1 MGIHQRKIQM
11 KKIFLDTNI
20 GIDLLTNRS
29 PWVVPASEIMS
40 LANENK
46 ILTFC
51 STLSLATIN
60 YYMLREKLARD
71 LIITKLGNFISLCFP
86 ISVDVNVAKS
96 ALKSP
101 FKDFEDAMQ
110 YFSAVSE
117 GCDVIIT
124 RNKKDFLESKIPV
137 MEPQEFLDSF
147 YGED

>member
-1 MGIHQRKIQM
+1 M

-20 GIDLLTNRS
+20 GIDLLTNRV
-29 PWVVPASEIMS
+29 PWVAPASEIMS
-40 LANENK
+40 LAKENM

-60 YYMLREKLARD
+60 YYMLKEKIAREQ
-71 LIITKLGNFISLCFP
+71 IINKMDTFISLCFP

-96 ALKSP
+96 ALKSN

-110 YFSAVSE
+110 YFSALSE

-124 RNKKDFLESKIPV
+124 RNKKDFTESTIPV
-137 MEPQEFLDSF
+137 MEPQEFLDDF
-147 YGED
+147 YKEK